1 MYRLLFILV
10 LLPALVFGQK
20 YTVSGY
26 VRDKN
31 SGEDMPAAN
40 VYVKELSKGT
50 TTNTYGFF
58 SLSLPKGEYTLQV
71 SYIGYND
78 FSKKITLD
86 KDIKMNVT
94 IVSSAILTKE
104 VVVSSERQDKNIES
118 IEISTV
124 KMPVEQIKS
133 LPAFL
138 GEVDIL
144 KAIQLLPGVQSSGEG
159 NTGFYV
165 RGGGPDQNLIILDD
179 AVVYNSGHLFGFF
192 SVFNAD
198 AVKDVNLIKGGMPA
212 QYGGRLSSVLDIGM
226 KEGNNQTCHYDG
238 GIGVISS
245 RLTVQGPIKK
255 DTSSFIISGRR
266 TYIDVL
272 VKPFIKENLKGTGYY
287 FYDFNTKLNYRF
299 SDKDRLF
306 LSGYFGRDV
315 FSYKN
320 KEDGFFIRIP
330 WGNATG
336 SLRWNHLFSNKLFLN
351 TTATVSTYKFSF
363 EAEQQDFEFKMF
375 SGVND
380 YSLKSDFNWIPGV
393 LHNVKFGLHYVYHIF
408 TPNGATARIGETE
421 FDTGEIIK
429 YHSHDV
435 AAYVNEEYDLTENLK
450 LNAGLRAT
458 YFMHTGPFT
467 RYIKGS
473 KGLNEDTLEYDA
485 GTNLAD
491 YKHIEPRFSVRY
503 ILSKSSS
510 LKAAYTQNYQ
520 YIHMASLSSSMLPT
534 DVWMPCTELIK
545 PQFSTQY
552 AMGYFRNF
560 KDNIFETS
568 VEAYYK
574 DMKNLIEYKENT
586 TSEDDVGDNPD
597 NNFTFGNGYSYGVEL
612 FLKKRTGNLTGW
624 IGYTWSH
631 TRRKFTEINHGIEFP
646 AKYDRRHD
654 VSFVA
659 TYDFN
664 EKWQASAVWVYATGN
679 ATTLPVARYFIDGRL
694 QVIYSDR
701 NSFRMASYHRADI
714 SVTYTPQTDKRWK
727 SSWNFSV
734 YNLYNRYN
742 PYFIYFD
749 SDMELEKLSIIT
761 KAKQVSLFSILP
773 SITYNF
779 NF

>member
-1 MYRLLFILV
+1 MLW
-10 LLPALVFGQK
+10 GQK
-20 YTVSGY
+20 YTISGY
-26 VRDKN
+26 VRDKS

-50 TTNTYGFF
+50 TTNNYGFF
-58 SLSLPKGEYTLQV
+58 SLSLPKGEYNLAV
-71 SYIGYND
+71 SYLGYND
-78 FSKKITLD
+78 FTKKVILD
-86 KDIKMNVT
+86 KDIKLNIYLET
-94 IVSSAILTKE
+94 SAILTKE
-104 VVVSSERQDKNIES
+104 IVVTGERQDKNIES

-124 KMPVEQIKS
+124 KMPVDQIKQ
-133 LPAFL
+133 LPALL

-179 AVVYNSGHLFGFF
+179 AVVYNAGHLFGFF

-198 AVKDVNLIKGGMPA
+198 AVRDVNLIKGGMPA

-226 KEGNNQTCHYDG
+226 KEGNSRTYHYDG
-238 GIGVISS
+238 GVGVISS
-245 RLTVQGPIKK
+245 RLTVQGPIKP
-255 DTSSFIISGRR
+255 DTSSFIVSGRR

-272 VKPFIKENLKGTGYY
+272 TKPFVKENLKGTGYY
-287 FYDFNTKLNYRF
+287 FYDLNTKINYRF

-306 LSGYFGRDV
+306 ASGYFGRDV

-320 KEDGFFIRIP
+320 KGDGFMIRIP

-336 SLRWNHLFSNKLFLN
+336 SLRWNHLFNNKLFLN
-351 TTATVSTYKFSF
+351 TTATVSNYKFSF

-393 LHNVKFGLHYVYHIF
+393 LHNVKFGVNYTYHIF
-408 TPNGATARIGETE
+408 TPNGATARIGETV

-429 YHSHDV
+429 YYSHD
-435 AAYVNEEYDLTENLK
+435 AAIYINDEYDLSENLK
-450 LNAGLRAT
+450 INAGLRGT
-458 YFMHTGPFT
+458 YFVHVGPFT
-467 RYIKGS
+467 RYVKGNQ
-473 KGLNEDTLEYDA
+473 GLNIDTVSFAA
-485 GTNLAD
+485 GKSLAD
-491 YKHIEPRFSVRY
+491 YSHVEPRLSLRY
-503 ILSKSSS
+503 IINKQSSV
-510 LKAAYTQNYQ
+510 KAAYTQNYQ

-534 DVWMPCTELIK
+534 DVWMPCTDIIE

-552 AMGYFRNF
+552 AAGYFRNF
-560 KDNIFETS
+560 ADNTYETS

-574 DMKNLIEYKENT
+574 DMRNLIEYKENT
-586 TSEDDVGDNPD
+586 TSDDDMGDNPD

-612 FLKKRTGNLTGW
+612 FLKKRTGKLTGW
-624 IGYTWSH
+624 VGYTWSH
-631 TRRKFTEINHGIEFP
+631 TRRKFPEINRGIEFP

-654 VSFVA
+654 LSFIA
-659 TYDFN
+659 TYEFN
-664 EKWQASAVWVYATGN
+664 PQWQASAVWVYATGN

-694 QVIYSDR
+694 QIIYGER
-701 NSFRMASYHRADI
+701 NSYRMVPYHRADF
-714 SVTYTPQTDKRWK
+714 SVTYTPKTEKKWQ

-734 YNLYNRYN
+734 YNMYNRYN

-749 SDMELEKLSIIT
+749 SDIELDKLSIIT

-773 SITYNF
+773 SVTYNF